1 MDLSLYKDESQI
13 EKKTP
18 DKRKAN
24 DKSDSARKPAKDAN
38 KRKSDTAHKLESPGE
53 DSKSNQTNVNK
64 SASKSA
70 KVFINVF
77 ELICCHSVK
86 YINQSI
92 IENATE

>member
-18 DKRKAN
+18 GKRKAN
-24 DKSDSARKPAKDAN
+24 DKSDSAKKPETDAN
-38 KRKSDTAHKLESPGE
+38 KRKSDTAHKLETPGK
-53 DSKSNQTNVNK
+53 DQAKVDK

-77 ELICCHSVK
+77 E
-86 YINQSI
+86 
-92 IENATE
+92 